1 MTGGKKGQE
10 IISHLALP
18 PKAQSLFFTNDIK
31 SGLKNL
37 QIDLSWPTTTAWR
50 PGKQLAVSLE
60 KILAE
65 TPRRKTVKSLLVW
78 DIRKTGG

>member
-18 PKAQSLFFTNDIK
+18 PKAQSLFFPNDIK

-37 QIDLSWPTTTAWR
+37 QIGLSWPTTTAW
-50 PGKQLAVSLE
+50 
-60 KILAE
+60 
-65 TPRRKTVKSLLVW
+65 
-78 DIRKTGG
+78 